1 MHDQSLC
8 IIVNVN
14 PEPIPSIR
22 DNPMRLL
29 GKTISDALSD
39 KYKTD
44 SLTLALTKGLVLM
57 TNSHHDGVRKMWIL
71 YHLLV
76 ACL

>member
-1 MHDQSLC
+1 MHGKSLC

-14 PEPIPSIR
+14 PEAIPSIR

-29 GKTISDALSD
+29 GKAISDALSD

-44 SLTLALTKGLVLM
+44 ILTLALTKGLVLM
-57 TNSHHDGVRKMWIL
+57 TSSHYYGVR
-71 YHLLV
+71 
-76 ACL
+76 